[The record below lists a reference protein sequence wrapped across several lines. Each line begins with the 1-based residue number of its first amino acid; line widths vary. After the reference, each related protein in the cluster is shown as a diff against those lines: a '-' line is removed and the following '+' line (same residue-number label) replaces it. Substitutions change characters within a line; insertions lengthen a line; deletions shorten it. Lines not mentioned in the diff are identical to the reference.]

1 MNEEDP
7 KDTGRPSNPRAG
19 SDSRPDSAGR
29 RRRTRSLVIL
39 ALLLVGVALV
49 IRGCSG
55 SKPAAFQPPPV
66 PVSTGAVRVGNIDLF
81 LDALGTVTPV
91 TTVTVGS
98 RVTGQLTEVDFQ
110 EGQMVKKDD
119 LLAVIDPRPYQALL
133 LQAQGQLA
141 RDEALLRNAKIDLAR
156 YGNAFLQHAVP
167 EQQVAT
173 QQALVDQY
181 AGAVKL
187 DQGNLDA
194 AQVNVDY
201 TRIVSPIDG
210 RVGLRGVDPGN
221 IITANAATGLATV
234 AQLQPITVIFT
245 IAEDDIGAVARQA
258 TGGAK
263 LPVYAYDR
271 TDEKRIAAGTLA
283 TLDNEINPAT
293 GTVRA
298 RAVFPN
304 SGNELF
310 PNQFVNARL
319 LVRTISGVNLAPS
332 AAIQRNGEQAY
343 VYVVQ
348 PGGTVKLQNVTVTAT
363 EADVC
368 AVTGVEAGSQV
379 VTDGFDKLQNGAR
392 INVRAP
398 KAGAPAAPK
407 A

>member
-173 QQALVDQY
+173 Q
-181 AGAVKL
+181 
-187 DQGNLDA
+187 
-194 AQVNVDY
+194 
-201 TRIVSPIDG
+201 
-210 RVGLRGVDPGN
+210 
-221 IITANAATGLATV
+221 
-234 AQLQPITVIFT
+234 
-245 IAEDDIGAVARQA
+245 
-258 TGGAK
+258 
-263 LPVYAYDR
+263 
-271 TDEKRIAAGTLA
+271 
-283 TLDNEINPAT
+283 
-293 GTVRA
+293 
-298 RAVFPN
+298 
-304 SGNELF
+304 
-310 PNQFVNARL
+310 
-319 LVRTISGVNLAPS
+319 
-332 AAIQRNGEQAY
+332 
-343 VYVVQ
+343 
-348 PGGTVKLQNVTVTAT
+348 
-363 EADVC
+363 
-368 AVTGVEAGSQV
+368 
-379 VTDGFDKLQNGAR
+379 
-392 INVRAP
+392 
-398 KAGAPAAPK
+398 
-407 A
+407 

>member
-1 MNEEDP
+1 MNEEDSQ
-7 KDTGRPSNPRAG
+7 DTGRPSNPRAG
-19 SDSRPDSAGR
+19 SDSRHDSAGR
-29 RRRTRSLVIL
+29 GRRTRSLVIL
-39 ALLLVGVALV
+39 ALLLAGVWLIV
-49 IRGCSG
+49 RGCAG
-55 SKPAAFQPPPV
+55 SKPVAGTPPPV
-66 PVSTGAVRVGNIDLF
+66 PVSAGKVKVGNIDIF
-81 LDALGTVTPV
+81 LDAIGTVTPV

-110 EGQMVKKDD
+110 EGQMVKKGDP
-119 LLAVIDPRPYQALL
+119 LALIDPRPYQALL

-141 RDEALLRNAKIDLAR
+141 RDEALLSNATIDLAR
-156 YGNAFLQHAVP
+156 YRNAYLQHAVP

-201 TRIVSPIDG
+201 TRIVSPVDG
-210 RVGLRGVDPGN
+210 RVGLRQVDPGN
-221 IITANAATGLATV
+221 IIAANAATGLATI

-245 IAEDDIGAVARQA
+245 LAEDDIGAVVRQVSA
-258 TGGAK
+258 GRK
-263 LPVYAYDR
+263 LPVQAYDR
-271 TDEKRIAAGTLA
+271 TAETRIADGQLA

-304 SGNELF
+304 SHNELF
-310 PNQFVNARL
+310 PNQFVNVRL
-319 LVRTISGVNLAPS
+319 LVRTLPGVNLAPA
-332 AAIQRNGEQAY
+332 AAIQHNGEQAF

-348 PGGTVKLQNVTVTAT
+348 ANGTVKLQNVAVQAT
-363 EADVC
+363 EGDAC
-368 AVTGVEAGSQV
+368 AVTGVDPGTPV
-379 VTDGFDKLQNGAR
+379 VTDGFDKLQSGTR
-392 INVRAP
+392 ITVRAP
-398 KAGAPAAPK
+398 RTGAAAPK